1 MNKAHFKAQAYDELK
16 DKLLEDLKSEC
27 AYIQAKEEDQS
38 WRYNDDG
45 EREDT
50 QYNLTQSGHIKDY
63 LEGVL
68 GVTFV
73 WSDNKNDWI
82 QVHEHHK

>member
-16 DKLLEDLKSEC
+16 DKLLQDLKSEC
-27 AYIQAKEEDQS
+27 NHIDATERELKES
-38 WRYNDDG
+38 LNLGY
-45 EREDT
+45 REDT
-50 QYNLTQSGHIKDY
+50 EYDLKVSQNIKDY

-82 QVHEHHK
+82 QVKAD

>member
-1 MNKAHFKAQAYDELK
+1 MELK

-27 AYIQAKEEDQS
+27 AYILAKEEDQS

-50 QYNLTQSGHIKDY
+50 QYDISVSENVKDY
-63 LEGVL
+63 LEGIL
-68 GVTFV
+68 GVTFI
-73 WSDNKNDWI
+73 WSDEKDDWI
-82 QVHEHHK
+82 KVKAD